1 MYKYILKVGGKII
14 ETSGVNLKTAIE
26 DEGFII
32 VAMHQDNKRRPN
44 GKGIV
49 YCENNTIIYTEWV
62 EKMIRLG
69 TEPWEFIQEDEEKL
83 DWFQIQ
89 EKIKL
94 HCAMDNKPYHN
105 VNSNY

>member
-14 ETSGVNLKTAIE
+14 HVEGVNLKTAIE
-26 DEGFII
+26 DEGFKILS
-32 VAMHQDNKRRPN
+32 MYQDNVRKPN
-44 GKGIV
+44 GRCIV
-49 YCENNTIIYTEWV
+49 HCENNTTIFTEWTA
-62 EKMIRLG
+62 KMKRLG
-69 TEPWEFIQEDEEKL
+69 TEPWEFIQKDEEKL

-94 HCAMDNKPYHN
+94 QCAMDNKPYHN